1 MPVQNYSINIP
12 GAQEGTIIGLN
23 YTNAKRESFRAKVA
37 GITAG
42 KIVKHTG
49 DREVDLG
56 SAGAGQQ
63 FGVVIRQMTTESDF
77 RPNTGAAP
85 YALGAMLPVLLEG
98 PINVVTVASCLFDG
112 AVYVNTTTGQVTSAP
127 TAGYVKASNMKFKA
141 SAAAGEVVGVD
152 ITVAMIN
159 GTAV

>member
-12 GAQEGTIIGLN
+12 GAQEGTLIGLT
-23 YTNAKRESFRAKVA
+23 YTNSKRESFKAKVA
-37 GITAG
+37 LTAG
-42 KIVKHTG
+42 KVVKHSA

-63 FGVVIRQMTTESDF
+63 FGVVIRQLTTESDF

-85 YALGAMLPVLLEG
+85 YPIGSIVPVLLEG
-98 PINVVTVASCLFDG
+98 PINVVTVAACLFDG
-112 AVYVNTTTGQVTSAP
+112 AVYVNSTTGQFTSAV

-141 SAAAGEVVGVD
+141 SAGAGEVVGVD

>member
-1 MPVQNYSINIP
+1 MPVQTYSINIP
-12 GAQEGTIIGLN
+12 GAQEGTIIGMT
-23 YTNAKRESFRAKVA
+23 YTNTKRESFRAKVA

-42 KIVKHTG
+42 KIVKHSA

-63 FGVVIRQMTTESDF
+63 FGVVIRQLTNESDF

-85 YALGAMLPVLLEG
+85 FPLGSIIPVLLEG
-98 PINVVTVASCLFDG
+98 PINVVTVAACTFDG
-112 AVYVNTTTGQVTSAP
+112 AVYVNSTTGQVTSGA

-141 SAAAGEVVGVD
+141 SAGAGEVVGVD

>member
-1 MPVQNYSINIP
+1 MPVQSYNINIG
-12 GAQEGTIIGLN
+12 GAQEGTLIGLT
-23 YTNAKRESFRAKVA
+23 YTNSKRESFRAKVA
-37 GITAG
+37 LTAG

-63 FGVVIRQMTTESDF
+63 FGVTIRQLVNESDF
-77 RPNTGAAP
+77 RPNTGSAP
-85 YALGAMLPVLLEG
+85 FPIGSIVPVLLEG
-98 PINVVTVASCLFDG
+98 GINVVTVAACVFDG
-112 AVYVNTTTGQVTSAP
+112 AVYVNSTTGQVTSAP

>member
-1 MPVQNYSINIP
+1 MPVQTYSINIP
-12 GAQEGTIIGLN
+12 GAQEGTLIGMT
-23 YTNAKRESFRAKVA
+23 YTNTKRESFRAKVA

-42 KIVKHTG
+42 KIVKHSA

-85 YALGAMLPVLLEG
+85 YALGAIIPVLLEG
-98 PINVVTVASCLFDG
+98 PINVVTVAACTFDG
-112 AVYVNTTTGQVTSAP
+112 AVYVNSTTGTITSAP
-127 TAGYVKASNMKFKA
+127 TDGFVKASNMKFKA
-141 SAAAGEVVGVD
+141 SAGAGEVVGVD

>member
-1 MPVQNYSINIP
+1 MPVQTYSINIP
-12 GAQEGTIIGLN
+12 GAQEGTLIGLT
-23 YTNAKRESFRAKVA
+23 YTNSKRESFKAKVA

-42 KIVKHTG
+42 KVVKHSA

-63 FGVVIRQMTTESDF
+63 FGVVIRQMTVESDF

-85 YALGAMLPVLLEG
+85 YPIGAIIPVLLEG
-98 PINVVTVASCLFDG
+98 SINVVTVAACLFDG
-112 AVYVNTTTGQVTSAP
+112 AVYVNSTTGQFTSAA
-127 TAGYVKASNMKFKA
+127 TGGYVKASNMKFKA
-141 SAAAGEVVGVD
+141 SAGAGEVVGVD

>member
-12 GAQEGTIIGLN
+12 GAQEGTLIGLT
-23 YTNAKRESFRAKVA
+23 YTNSKRESFRAKVA
-37 GITAG
+37 MTAG
-42 KIVKHTG
+42 KGVKRSAE
-49 DREVDLG
+49 REVDLG

-63 FGVVIRQMTTESDF
+63 FGVTIRQLTNESDF

-85 YALGAMLPVLLEG
+85 FPIGSIVPVLLEG
-98 PINVVTVASCLFDG
+98 PINVVTVAACQYGGD
-112 AVYVNTTTGQVTSAP
+112 VYVNSTTGQFTSAV

-141 SAAAGEVVGVD
+141 SAGAGEVVGVD

>member
-1 MPVQNYSINIP
+1 MPVQNYSINIA
-12 GAQEGTIIGLN
+12 GAQEGTLIGLT
-23 YTNAKRESFRAKVA
+23 YTNSKRESFRAKVA
-37 GITAG
+37 LTAG
-42 KIVKHTG
+42 KVVKHSA

-63 FGVVIRQMTTESDF
+63 FGVVIRQLVNESDF

-85 YALGAMLPVLLEG
+85 YPIGSIVPVLLEG
-98 PINVVTVASCLFDG
+98 SINVVTVAACTYDG
-112 AVYVNTTTGQVTSAP
+112 AVYVNSTTGQFTSAV

-141 SAAAGEVVGVD
+141 SAGAGDVVGVD

>member
-1 MPVQNYSINIP
+1 MPVQTYSINIP

-37 GITAG
+37 MTAG
-42 KIVKHTG
+42 KVVKHTA

-63 FGVVIRQMTTESDF
+63 FGVVIRQLTTESDF

-85 YALGAMLPVLLEG
+85 YPIGAMVPVLLEG
-98 PINVVTVASCLFDG
+98 PINVVTVAACLFDG
-112 AVYVNTTTGQVTSAP
+112 AVYVNSTTGQFTSGA

-141 SAAAGEVVGVD
+141 SAGAGEVVGVD